1 MNPFYRKEV
10 VMKLNDLYS
19 KLAEIIS
26 NLDYESIWYGFKPL
40 KFALY
45 DDENCFFDGSYIEKT
60 DAFCANTSVSYNG
73 EKIAIWK
80 VDGEIKT
87 TVLAS
92 KIVHE
97 MFHGYQTVQGW
108 NCSANEMEALCRYE
122 YSAENLTLKL
132 RENDLLLSLLD
143 GSDEAALRELMA
155 HRKLRS
161 EIYPYEYSYESKV
174 EEIEGTA
181 TYVEWMVLK
190 QLDEPEAKA
199 LTNRMR
205 TVMTKPECLFP
216 IRISGYYT
224 GALMIN
230 ALSSAGIYPFAAD
243 DRPVGV
249 SALKAVTPSDGGFPG
264 KEVLFRNVS
273 DAVDA
278 FNKKSEEIIR
288 SVLERNEV
296 VLNGPLELVCVNIYD
311 ARFYKGYITSRYFLL
326 YRDEAGEKTIYGNY
340 VIKLSDDKTI
350 SCVYRW
356 DESLTPQY
364 CPVKRTG
371 PKKTDN

>member
-10 VMKLNDLYS
+10 VMKLNNLYS

-45 DDENCFFDGSYIEKT
+45 DDEKCFFDGSYIEKT

-73 EKIAIWK
+73 EQIAIWK

-143 GSDEAALRELMA
+143 GSDETALRELMA

-161 EIYPYEYSYESKV
+161 EKYPYEYSYESKV

-230 ALSSAGIYPFAAD
+230 ALSGAGIYPFAAD

-249 SALKAVTPSDGGFPG
+249 SSLKAVTPSDGVFTG
-264 KEVLFRNVS
+264 KDMIFRNVS

-311 ARFYKGYITSRYFLL
+311 ARFYKGYITSKYFLL

-356 DESLTPQY
+356 DESLTQQY

-371 PKKTDN
+371 P

>member
-1 MNPFYRKEV
+1 
-10 VMKLNDLYS
+10 
-19 KLAEIIS
+19 
-26 NLDYESIWYGFKPL
+26 
-40 KFALY
+40 
-45 DDENCFFDGSYIEKT
+45 
-60 DAFCANTSVSYNG
+60 
-73 EKIAIWK
+73 
-80 VDGEIKT
+80 
-87 TVLAS
+87 
-92 KIVHE
+92 
-97 MFHGYQTVQGW
+97 
-108 NCSANEMEALCRYE
+108 
-122 YSAENLTLKL
+122 
-132 RENDLLLSLLD
+132 
-143 GSDEAALRELMA
+143 
-155 HRKLRS
+155 
-161 EIYPYEYSYESKV
+161 
-174 EEIEGTA
+174 
-181 TYVEWMVLK
+181 
-190 QLDEPEAKA
+190 
-199 LTNRMR
+199 MR
-205 TVMTKPECLFP
+205 TVMTKPEYLLP

-230 ALSSAGIYPFAAD
+230 ALSSAGIYPFAAA
-243 DRPVGV
+243 DRPVGI
-249 SALKAVTPSDGGFPG
+249 SALKAVTPSDGVFTG
-264 KEVLFRNVS
+264 KDMIFRSVS

-311 ARFYKGYITSRYFLL
+311 ARFYKGYITSRDFLL

>member
-1 MNPFYRKEV
+1 
-10 VMKLNDLYS
+10 MKLNDLYS

-73 EKIAIWK
+73 EQIAIWK

-190 QLDEPEAKA
+190 QLDEREAKV

-205 TVMTKPECLFP
+205 TVMTKPEYLLP

-230 ALSSAGIYPFAAD
+230 ALSSAGIYPFAAA
-243 DRPVGV
+243 DRPVGI
-249 SALKAVTPSDGGFPG
+249 SALKAVTPSDGVFTG
-264 KEVLFRNVS
+264 KDMIFRNVS

-371 PKKTDN
+371 PEKTDN